1 MKHLLCATD
10 FSDGGNNAV
19 AYAAAMAS
27 SSGATLHVLHAYKS
41 QTSAVTAFKGLNEI
55 LEADAKEALEGLK
68 DALMQ
73 THPDLKVV
81 VYAAFGNSDEVITS
95 KADALGVDMLVV
107 GTRGK
112 SLLDTLFFGSTSTGL
127 CKRVGLPLLLVP
139 PSCRFGAGK
148 EVAYATALRNDVPPA
163 MLSFLKHFGDVM
175 GKNFSVIHVYDGD
188 HPLTP
193 AQEVR
198 HAQLQ
203 EVLGIPRNVQHLIH
217 NEDVIAA
224 ILQHVATQQSSVL
237 ALHLYHYGF
246 LERLFVPSIADALLS
261 RAKLPLLLLPVGT
274 ERAG

>member
-1 MKHLLCATD
+1 MKNLLTATD

-27 SSGATLHVLHAYKS
+27 SSAATLHVVHAYKM
-41 QTSAVTAFKGLNEI
+41 QASAATVFKGLNDI

-68 DALMQ
+68 EAVLQ
-73 THPDLKVV
+73 AHPDLKVV
-81 VYAAFGNSDEVITS
+81 VYAAFGNSDVVIEQ
-95 KADALGVDMLVV
+95 KANALEADMIVV

-112 SLLDTLFFGSTSTGL
+112 SLLDTLFFGSTSTAL
-127 CKRVGLPLLLVP
+127 CKKAGRPLLLVP
-139 PSCRFGAGK
+139 PTCRFGAGK
-148 EVAYATALRNDVPPA
+148 EVAYATALRSDVQPA
-163 MLSFLKHFGDVM
+163 MLSFLKHFGELID
-175 GKNFSVIHVYDGD
+175 KNFSVIHVYDGD

-198 HAQLQ
+198 HTQLQ
-203 EVLGIPRNVQHLIH
+203 EVLGIPREVQHLIY

-224 ILQHVATQQSSVL
+224 ILQHVTAQQSSVL

-261 RAKLPLLLLPVGT
+261 KAKLPLLLLPV
-274 ERAG
+274 AS

>member
-27 SSGATLHVLHAYKS
+27 SSSATLHLLHAYKS
-41 QTSAVTAFKGLNEI
+41 QTSAATVFKGLNEI

-68 DALMQ
+68 EALLQ
-73 THPDLKVV
+73 IHPGLKVI
-81 VYAAFGNSDEVITS
+81 VYAAFGHAAEVIAA
-95 KADALGVDMLVV
+95 KADALSVDMMVV

-112 SLLDTLFFGSTSTGL
+112 SLLDTLFFGSTSTAL
-127 CKRVGLPLLLVP
+127 CKRAGRPLLLVP
-139 PSCRFGAGK
+139 PSCSFGVGK
-148 EVAYATALRNDVPPA
+148 EVAYATALRTDVQPS
-163 MLSFLKHFGDVM
+163 MLSFLKHFGEVI

-193 AQEVR
+193 AQELR

-203 EVLGIPRNVQHLIH
+203 EVLGIPKNVQHLIH

-224 ILQHVATQQSSVL
+224 ILAHVTAQDSSVL

-246 LERLFVPSIADALLS
+246 LERLFVPSVADALLS
-261 RAKLPLLLLPVGT
+261 KAKLPLLLLPVAAAT
-274 ERAG
+274 AG